1 MIFGETSLIVYS
13 METYT
18 KTVYIETVY
27 IVAEPVSGKPLVT
40 KRFNDYI
47 YAERESQFIPNSIVT
62 TEEFVNR
69 KGHSTSEFV
78 TI

>member
-1 MIFGETSLIVYS
+1 

-18 KTVYIETVY
+18 KTIY

-40 KRFNDYI
+40 KRFKDYI

-62 TEEFVNR
+62 TEEFVQR
-69 KGHSTSEFV
+69 KGHSTENFT